1 MLEGAKMKKTEFAF
15 VQEEGDRQ
23 LSLDAG
29 KHDDYMLPEFARDV
43 PVSSKKHESADTVT
57 QEYDWKESKSQCIRV
72 KRIDFRKGEEGL
84 LDLYRIA
91 ARDGAD
97 SICFKHNNGTY
108 ILRKTVKE
116 IAQALYNAYGKIK
129 GAVEIIAGFLRTELG
144 NDYVISKVEHESWAF
159 DRRIAKANVH
169 FTDVDALERKERSR
183 LVEMIT
189 EKIAE
194 LHATNLIIG
203 RFTLN
208 NILLGRNDMVFTDL
222 RKLRVSRRRAFV
234 IDEFKSVLQYLF
246 AIGLA
251 TKEDVYAAIAIY
263 AAENE
268 EGCQEWY
275 HDRTGKKASDQLDI
289 VSRIEEDVYS

>member
-1 MLEGAKMKKTEFAF
+1 MKKTEFAF

-29 KHDDYMLPEFARDV
+29 KHDDYMLPEFTKEV
-43 PVSSKKHESADTVT
+43 PVSSRKHESGETVS
-57 QEYDWKESKSQCIRV
+57 QEYEWKESKSECIRV
-72 KRIDFRKGEEGL
+72 KRIDFRRNEDGL
-84 LDLYRIA
+84 LDLYRVA

-97 SICFKHNNGTY
+97 SICFRHNNSTY

-129 GAVEIIAGFLRTELG
+129 GAVENIVGFLRTALG

-159 DRRIAKANVH
+159 DKRIAKANVH
-169 FTDVDALERKERSR
+169 FTDVDSLDRGGKSR
-183 LVEMIT
+183 LVEMIS
-189 EKIAE
+189 ERIAE

-208 NILLGRNDMVFTDL
+208 NILLGRNDMRFTDL

-234 IDEFKSVLQYLF
+234 IDEFKSILQYLF

-251 TKEDVYAAIAIY
+251 TKEDVYCSIAYY
-263 AAENE
+263 AAQNE
-268 EGCQEWY
+268 DGCREWY
-275 HDRTGKKASDQLDI
+275 MDRTGKKASDQLDI
-289 VSRIEEDVYS
+289 VSRIEEEIYS